1 MMAKLVVGPV
11 FELSSYFRIEFHSI
25 VSYRERERGREIKN
39 LRTFNEKKK

>member
-25 VSYRERERGREIKN
+25 VSYRERERERE
-39 LRTFNEKKK
+39 RDKKPAHIQ